1 MCGNDEMAIGALIA
15 LRARRL
21 RVPAD
26 VAVTGFD
33 DIAAAHHVRPG
44 LTTVRQPMRELGEQ
58 SVRMLIGRIS
68 DPPAPRQSVILPT
81 RTVIRR
87 SCGCRPRPPARASL
101 GRHEGPGR
109 HRKRWRG
116 QRQYS
121 EREYTGGRRATGR
134 VVEHGPTKQVL
145 QHPQHGY
152 TIQLLDA
159 VANPFSAAS
168 AGSPASDRGN

>member
-1 MCGNDEMAIGALIA
+1 MLAAGRAPRAIVCGNDEMAIGALIA

-44 LTTVRQPMRELGEQ
+44 LTTVRQPMRELGEE
-58 SVRMLIGRIS
+58 SVRMLLGRIT
-68 DPPAPRQSVILPT
+68 DQAAPRQSVILPT

-101 GRHEGPGR
+101 GRHNGNDRQGQTM
-109 HRKRWRG
+109 KRTRFWWIVAVAVIVAMLAPFQQARGGATGQGG
-116 QRQYS
+116 QRC
-121 EREYTGGRRATGR
+121 RR
-134 VVEHGPTKQVL
+134 L
-145 QHPQHGY
+145 
-152 TIQLLDA
+152 
-159 VANPFSAAS
+159 
-168 AGSPASDRGN
+168 

>member
-15 LRARRL
+15 LRAGRL

-58 SVRMLIGRIS
+58 SVRMLLGRIA
-68 DPPAPRQSVILPT
+68 DPAAPRQSVTLPT

-87 SCGCRPRPPARASL
+87 SCGCRRPPR
-101 GRHEGPGR
+101 
-109 HRKRWRG
+109 
-116 QRQYS
+116 
-121 EREYTGGRRATGR
+121 
-134 VVEHGPTKQVL
+134 
-145 QHPQHGY
+145 QHP
-152 TIQLLDA
+152 
-159 VANPFSAAS
+159 
-168 AGSPASDRGN
+168 